1 MPTDLRFPRE
11 AWLLVA
17 AGLAWLG
24 AASASGWI
32 GYLLALVPGTL
43 LLSSGVTLL
52 LALGEARLR
61 DLGALGG
68 VIGVLL
74 AVPGIFA
81 WGFWESTG
89 LAILSAAAV
98 WAAGAHT
105 LRTAELTG
113 EVEPPER
120 TVALA
125 FEVAADHAVR
135 GAMLIT
141 LPLPPASEH
150 GRMARELREAEALFG
165 ARGWLAEPARYHAV
179 PPAFERVV
187 STRRRAAGMDFEE
200 LRAESAYAPDEAEPG
215 RERWLANAANR
226 LAWAWALRQRDPA
239 RPWLVCIHGYQM
251 GWPQADLTAFRA
263 SWLFHALGLNV
274 LFPILPLHGPRRA
287 GAVSGHGV
295 LGPDFVDTTHALAQ
309 ALWDVR
315 RWLGWLRAQG
325 TPRIDC
331 YGLSLGGG
339 VAALLASLDP
349 AVTSV
354 VAGIPA
360 VDFPGLVWHHAAS
373 FERTRI
379 ERAGLSLELARRALR
394 PVSPLAL
401 APLVPQARRFVFA
414 APDDLFVPA
423 SQVRELCRHWEEPRS
438 AWFPGAHVTFRAHA
452 EVAQIV
458 REATQTTSSTGSQP
472 SPPATSTSV
481 A

>member
-1 MPTDLRFPRE
+1 MPSDLRLPRE
-11 AWLLVA
+11 AWLLVL

-24 AASASGWI
+24 AASGSGPL
-32 GYLLALVPGTL
+32 GYLIALVPGAL
-43 LLSSGVTLL
+43 LLVSGVCLA

-68 VIGVLL
+68 AIGVAL
-74 AVPGIFA
+74 ALPGIFA
-81 WGFWESTG
+81 WGPLDAAG
-89 LAILSAAAV
+89 LALLSAAAV
-98 WAAGAHT
+98 WATGAHT
-105 LRTAELTG
+105 LRTSEPTEG
-113 EVEPPER
+113 VEPPER

-141 LPLPPASEH
+141 LPLPSASEH
-150 GRMARELREAEALFG
+150 ARLARELADADALFE
-165 ARGWLAEPARYHAV
+165 ARGWLAAPGRYHAS
-179 PPAFERVV
+179 PPAAERVV
-187 STRRRAAGMDFEE
+187 STRRRAVGLDFEE
-200 LRAESAYAPDEAEPG
+200 LRFESGYAPDEAEPG
-215 RERWLANAANR
+215 RERWLASPANR
-226 LAWAWALRQRDPA
+226 VAWAWALRQRQPG

-263 SWLFHALGLNV
+263 SWLFDELGLNL

-287 GAVSGHGV
+287 GAISGHGV
-295 LGPDFVDTTHALAQ
+295 LGPDFLDTAHALAQ
-309 ALWDVR
+309 AVWEVR

-325 TPRIDC
+325 APRIDC

-339 VAALLASLDP
+339 VGALLASLAP
-349 AVTSV
+349 ELTSV

-360 VDFPGLVWHHAAS
+360 VDFAGLVWHHAGAA
-373 FERTRI
+373 ERARI
-379 ERAGLSLELARRALR
+379 ERAGLTLERARRVLR

-401 APLVPQARRFVFA
+401 APLVPLERRFVFA

-423 SQVRELCRHWEEPRS
+423 AQVRELCRHWGEPRC

-452 EVAQIV
+452 EVAETLRAAQ
-458 REATQTTSSTGSQP
+458 ATSSTGSQP